1 MNRRFRDLVIH
12 IIAMFIMQSILTLS
26 SVYADDYVGSNRC
39 KTCHKDEYE
48 KFSKTKHKDTSKSL
62 NKEELKNKECLTCH
76 SMDKEG
82 KYMEIG
88 CESCHGAG
96 KYYSQSYVMKD
107 KELSRLIGLKKPDE
121 STCKRCH
128 NEDTPKIKK
137 MDIKSGMKEIEHKK
151 KQKHSEEPDK

>member
-1 MNRRFRDLVIH
+1 MNRTFFAAISL
-12 IIAMFIMQSILTLS
+12 ILSLHY
-26 SVYADDYVGSNRC
+26 SVSLHSDDFVGSERC
-39 KTCHKDEYE
+39 KICHKEEYE

-62 NKEELKNKECLTCH
+62 KADESKNRECLLCH

-88 CESCHGAG
+88 CEACHGPG

-121 STCKRCH
+121 ESCKRCH
-128 NEDTPKIKK
+128 TEDSPKINK
-137 MDIKSGMKEIEHKK
+137 MNIKDGMKIIEHKK
-151 KQKHSEEPDK
+151 EHKKSESPDK